1 MKKTSIS
8 LLLGAA
14 LLLNTANAAAFS
26 MPPVATSDWAT
37 AEVQRIYENGLVS
50 PEFDLGKD
58 YTMPITRGQ
67 FARLAVDLVL
77 AETGRSIPDIIS
89 AHGIIL
95 EAPIL
100 GDTKPSDEPASAPA
114 DQTTP
119 DHAEQPKEGNE
130 PVSDGAEQSDEPIP
144 EQSDETTPDN
154 AEQPKEQNEPVS
166 DHAEQSDEQV
176 PAAPDETTPDNAG
189 QPEEKNE
196 PISDSVKQLDQT
208 QPYPGANPLD
218 SGLSPVVNGS
228 FQDTNSVYLEIAAR
242 LGIIAGADGLFRP
255 NDKISRA
262 EAASMLRR
270 TAYVLGIA
278 DANTAPQ
285 YFADGY
291 EIPRWAVE
299 NIKFVS
305 GRTNAQGVP
314 LMTGANGYFRPMDSF
329 TIEQTLM
336 TMGRIHATLGISDTY
351 TGWQDTM
358 AGYDL
363 VNLAL
368 TFGGDCTFG
377 RHRETSYSGSF
388 DEMYDKHEND
398 ISYFFSG
405 IPEFH
410 NDDLTMVNFEGTLTN
425 AVKYANKTFVF
436 KGPAKYAEIL
446 PAGSIDVVTV
456 ANNHSMDYLQA
467 GFDDTVRNLEPYVAV
482 SGYNRMPV
490 VDVKGVKIGFASN
503 TGWAFDAA
511 QKKFIENAITN
522 LRAAGADII
531 VFNYHWGV
539 ERSYQSN
546 PTQRAIGRYCIDMGA
561 DLVIGHHPHVVQEV
575 ENYKGKA
582 IAYSLG
588 NLVFGGNRNPQE
600 KNCLIFRQNFTV
612 NLNTKQITTSDYQA
626 LPYRVSSV
634 NYRNDYHPVKTQ

>member
-8 LLLGAA
+8 FSLGAA

-37 AEVQRIYENGLVS
+37 AEVQHIYENGLVS

-67 FARLAVDLVL
+67 FARLAVDLIS
-77 AETGRSIPDIIS
+77 AETGKSIPDIIS
-89 AHGIIL
+89 AHKIIL
-95 EAPIL
+95 EAPIS
-100 GDTKPSDEPASAPA
+100 GDIQQPDES
-114 DQTTP
+114 
-119 DHAEQPKEGNE
+119 
-130 PVSDGAEQSDEPIP
+130 
-144 EQSDETTPDN
+144 
-154 AEQPKEQNEPVS
+154 
-166 DHAEQSDEQV
+166 V
-176 PAAPDETTPDNAG
+176 PAAPDETTLDNAE
-189 QPEEKNE
+189 QLEEGNKPVLN
-196 PISDSVKQLDQT
+196 STKQLDQT
-208 QPYPGANPLD
+208 QIQPYPGTNPLD
-218 SGLSPVVNGS
+218 SGLPPVVNGS

-242 LGIIAGADGLFRP
+242 LGIIVGTDGLFRP

-285 YFADGY
+285 YFDDGY

-299 NIKFVS
+299 NVKFVS

-377 RHRETSYSGSF
+377 RHRETPYSGSF

-425 AVKYANKTFVF
+425 ATKYANKTFVF

-446 PAGSIDVVTV
+446 PAGSIDVTTV

-612 NLNTKQITTSDYQA
+612 NLNTKQITASDYQA

-634 NYRNDYHPVKTQ
+634 NYRNDYHPVKMQ